1 MTHSARNHAPED
13 TSAILAPV
21 KLTDTD
27 FAQVITGNP
36 LVIVDFWAPWCGPCR
51 GFAPVFE
58 KSAANHPEVLFA
70 KVNVDKC
77 PLLSSQFQIR
87 SIPTLI
93 GIARKQPVLASTGAL
108 APETLERFVRDL
120 IAGGKSRLPEQQ
132 HG

>member
-1 MTHSARNHAPED
+1 MTPSSRNYAPEN
-13 TSAILAPV
+13 TSTILASV
-21 KLTDTD
+21 KLTDAD
-27 FAQVITGNP
+27 FAQALTENP

-77 PLLSSQFQIR
+77 PMLSNQFQIR
-87 SIPTLI
+87 SIPTLV
-93 GIARKQPVLASTGAL
+93 GIARKQPVQASTGAL

-120 IAGGKSRLPEQQ
+120 IAGGKSRPQEKQ
-132 HG
+132 HD